1 MRKLAPKWGLIVMP
15 LLMSGMMSAIICMVN
30 LLRVFGWDA
39 AVLQE
44 WPSTWL
50 MAWAVAFPS
59 VLLVMPIAK
68 RMTGKLVRQV

>member
-30 LLRVFGWDA
+30 LLRVLGWSHEAWA
-39 AVLQE
+39 A

-50 MAWAVAFPS
+50 MAWAVAFPA
-59 VLLVMPIAK
+59 VLVVMPIAK
-68 RMTGKLVRQV
+68 RITGKLVRQA